1 MNAELRDLLL
11 SNLLAVVLGLC
22 ASAALLLFLHK
33 DPVAA
38 YTVLATALVRDGYT
52 FADIFV
58 KATPLILTAL
68 AFALP
73 FKASLFNIGAQG
85 QFYLGAT
92 AASAVS
98 LALGERLPG
107 TPALLLV
114 GLAALVAG
122 GLGGAFIGWVKARFQ
137 SNEFLISMMSTY
149 VALAGMNYCLRTAL
163 MEAKHEYPQT
173 DTFAARL
180 FLPKLVEGTRLHAGF
195 VLAVLFALLAWVL
208 LYRTDLGYRI
218 RAVGQNP
225 NAARLAG
232 IDAGRITIA
241 VFFMAG
247 ALGGL
252 AGLTE
257 TNGVQHMLVQGFN
270 PTLGAEG
277 IGIAILANANPVGII
292 FAAILFGALK
302 VGGNVM
308 GQMSGIPSSIVEI
321 MEGFV
326 MIFVIL
332 SYFVRTAL
340 ATRRAK
346 RALKRS
352 LAA

>member
-1 MNAELRDLLL
+1 MH
-11 SNLLAVVLGLC
+11 
-22 ASAALLLFLHK
+22 AALARLF
-33 DPVAA
+33 
-38 YTVLATALVRDGYT
+38 G
-52 FADIFV
+52 
-58 KATPLILTAL
+58 
-68 AFALP
+68 
-73 FKASLFNIGAQG
+73 
-85 QFYLGAT
+85 
-92 AASAVS
+92 
-98 LALGERLPG
+98 LPG
-107 TPALLLV
+107 EAVRVIQMET
-114 GLAALVAG
+114 
-122 GLGGAFIGWVKARFQ
+122 GGAFGGKEDYPSI
-137 SNEFLISMMSTY
+137 I
-149 VALAGMNYCLRTAL
+149 AG
-163 MEAKHEYPQT
+163 H
-173 DTFAARL
+173 
-180 FLPKLVEGTRLHAGF
+180 
-195 VLAVLFALLAWVL
+195 
-208 LYRTDLGYRI
+208 
-218 RAVGQNP
+218 
-225 NAARLAG
+225 AARLAG
-232 IDAGRITIA
+232 IDASRITIA

-277 IGIAILANANPVGII
+277 IGIAILADANPIGII

-332 SYFVRTAL
+332 SYFVRAAL